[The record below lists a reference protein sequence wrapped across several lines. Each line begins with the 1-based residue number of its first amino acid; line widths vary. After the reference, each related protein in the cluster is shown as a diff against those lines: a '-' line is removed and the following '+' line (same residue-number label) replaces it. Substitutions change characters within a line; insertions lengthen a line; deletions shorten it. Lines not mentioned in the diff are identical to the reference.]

1 MLVAFNQSKGNKS
14 AGKFHMWKLLFISHF
29 VSLVSTSTPF
39 YLHTEHR
46 NMPLD
51 DAMRLVGQNFD
62 QYMQDLRERAKVSG
76 TQDSNKDTPAPT
88 PKDEKTSEIS
98 SLLSRA
104 ATGADLSAEQLT
116 KLIDSLSK
124 RQEEIL
130 GSSTT
135 ANGKGGKNA
144 RHDFFP
150 APAVKK
156 IDFTV
161 STTSY
166 SQLNLAKLLE
176 IENGVLTSRCVS
188 QHTHPP
194 HLTFC
199 RTVMYFCNPS
209 PGTLKG
215 PALRTFIRGV
225 EKHVNVLEN
234 IVINSFLFI

>member
-156 IDFTV
+156 IM
-161 STTSY
+161 TSL
-166 SQLNLAKLLE
+166 SQQLPTANL
-176 IENGVLTSRCVS
+176 I
-188 QHTHPP
+188 
-194 HLTFC
+194 
-199 RTVMYFCNPS
+199 
-209 PGTLKG
+209 
-215 PALRTFIRGV
+215 
-225 EKHVNVLEN
+225 
-234 IVINSFLFI
+234 